1 MDVKMVWRLKSLP
14 RDQLKDPPQ
23 IIEMLKNDIKRVW
36 AEVSLLMANESFM
49 EVLRLLAKAD
59 PKSAKKVE
67 EIKEALMRAGFYIL
81 NL

>member
-1 MDVKMVWRLKSLP
+1 MNVQKVWYLKSLP
-14 RDQLKDPPQ
+14 RDQLRDPAVV
-23 IIEMLKNDIKRVW
+23 EELKRDLKRVW
-36 AEVSLLMANESFM
+36 GEVSLLMANESFM

-67 EIKEALMRAGFYIL
+67 EIKEALLKITFYVL